1 MDGLPSRTA
10 CISCGRPL
18 EPAGGVDAIEVILKA
33 TLLALTQRLGAEFA
47 AQIKVVI
54 EQESETLAQS
64 PHPDDQYDAKLVWMV
79 AQGKLFRDL
88 GV

>member
-1 MDGLPSRTA
+1 MDGAPSRTV

-18 EPAGGVDAIEVILKA
+18 ETAGGVDAIEVILKA
-33 TLLALTQRLGAEFA
+33 MLAALTQRLGVEFA
-47 AQIKVVI
+47 AEIKAVI
-54 EQESETLAQS
+54 VQESETLAQS
-64 PHPDDQYDAKLVWMV
+64 PHPDDQYDAKLVCMV

>member
-1 MDGLPSRTA
+1 MLA
-10 CISCGRPL
+10 
-18 EPAGGVDAIEVILKA
+18 
-33 TLLALTQRLGAEFA
+33 ALTQRLGAEFA
-47 AQIKVVI
+47 AEIKALI
-54 EQESETLAQS
+54 EQESEILARS